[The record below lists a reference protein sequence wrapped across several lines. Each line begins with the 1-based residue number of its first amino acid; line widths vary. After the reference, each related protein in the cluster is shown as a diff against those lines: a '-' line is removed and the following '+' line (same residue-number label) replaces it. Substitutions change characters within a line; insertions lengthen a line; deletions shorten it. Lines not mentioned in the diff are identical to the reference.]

1 MVYVFLANGFEE
13 IEALTPIDCLRRCG
27 IEVITVGI
35 GGEYI
40 TGSHGITIKTDII
53 DNKVTLNKD
62 IQMIICPGGMPG
74 TLNLEKSQ
82 VVQNAIDYCVENGI
96 YVACICA
103 APIILGHKGL
113 LKNRNACCYAGFE
126 KDLIG
131 ANVVYD
137 AVAVSDNFITSRGMG
152 VALEFGVKLVEL
164 LKSKEV
170 ATDLLNKIMYPTV

>member
-13 IEALTPIDCLRRCG
+13 VEAFTPIDCLRRCG
-27 IEVITVGI
+27 IEVITVGV

-40 TGSHGITIKTDII
+40 TGSHNVTVKADITED
-53 DNKVTLNKD
+53 KVKLSKD
-62 IQMIICPGGMPG
+62 IQMVVCPGGMPG

-82 VVQNAIDYCVENGI
+82 TVQNAIDFCVENNI

-113 LKNRNACCYAGFE
+113 LKNRTACCYQGFE
-126 KDLIG
+126 KDLLD

-137 AVAVSDNFITSRGMG
+137 AVVVDGYFITSRGMG
-152 VALEFGVKLVEL
+152 VALNFGTVLVEV

-170 ATDLLNKIMYPTV
+170 ANDLLRKVMYPTV